1 VKRVE
6 FKKIKIKN
14 FLSIGSKELS
24 LDFKSGVFLITGENK
39 DMGGR
44 NGVGKSSII
53 ESIYWCLFGST
64 IRDIKKDDIVHN
76 RHKEKCEVVLD
87 FSIKNKE
94 ETDYYTITRS
104 LNPSKLEIIKNKE
117 DITLSSI
124 IKSDEFIKKL
134 IGANEQVFQNAVIM
148 TANNTIPFMA
158 QKKVDKRKFIEG
170 IFNIGIFG
178 DLLLQIRSDFNEK
191 KKEYDIKMASFI
203 EVQKN
208 IEIYKKQIEKNTR
221 DKELKINLITEKID
235 INKNLINKFSN
246 SENILILLEE
256 SKNNIQKTETMIIKL
271 EEGLEKTK
279 TKLSDSEKQLIEF
292 DFSLKTLSSQLE
304 FYEKQNGQC
313 PTCKRKFKDHND
325 IDDKEINSLKDKIND
340 IKKQFLEKTEIV
352 NSLKQKQNIIK
363 SSIIKNRNL
372 NSKLNS
378 DFQKLKLDSNEVN
391 HLNEKN
397 KELLET
403 IKNIESEKDSM
414 FDLLENTQKQII
426 ELEEILKDYQKSLQ
440 VLENCKFIVS
450 EEGVKTYIIKK
461 MMKLFNQQLNVYL
474 KRLDA
479 PCTCSFDEMFEDT
492 IHNIE
497 GKECS
502 YFNFSGGER
511 KRIDIAILFMFQDI
525 LRSQT
530 GVSFSLNMYDEL
542 FDSAI
547 DEGGIS
553 KVIQILEEKVEKY
566 KDSIYI
572 VSHNKS
578 AFNSNFN
585 EVIQIQKKDGI
596 TSFVC

>member
-1 VKRVE
+1 MKRVE
-6 FKKIKIKN
+6 FQKIKIKN

-87 FSIKNKE
+87 LYIKNGE

-117 DITLSSI
+117 DITLSTI
-124 IKSDEFIKKL
+124 VKSDEFIQKL

-178 DLLLQIRSDFNEK
+178 DLLLKIRSDFNEK

-208 IEIYKKQIEKNTR
+208 IEIYKRQIEKNS
-221 DKELKINLITEKID
+221 KEKEAKINLIKEKID
-235 INKNLINKFSN
+235 INKNHIKKFSN
-246 SENILILLEE
+246 EENISILLKESEDNIEKTE
-256 SKNNIQKTETMIIKL
+256 SKLLKL
-271 EEGLEKTK
+271 EEGIEKLK
-279 TKLSDSEKQLIEF
+279 TKLIEDEKTIMEF
-292 DFSLKTLSSQLE
+292 NFSLKTLSSQLE
-304 FYEKQNGQC
+304 FYEKQNGHC
-313 PTCKRKFKDHND
+313 PTCKRKFKDDND
-325 IDDKEINSLKDKIND
+325 IDEKEIKTLKDKING
-340 IKKQFLEKTEIV
+340 IKAQIIEKTQNL
-352 NSLKQKQNIIK
+352 NSLKQKENIIK
-363 SSIIKNRNL
+363 SSISENKNL
-372 NSKLNS
+372 KSKFNTE
-378 DFQKLKLDSNEVN
+378 FQKLKLDSNEVD

-397 KELLET
+397 KELLENIQT
-403 IKNIESEKDSM
+403 IESEKDSM
-414 FDLLENTQKQII
+414 VDLLGNTQKQI
-426 ELEEILKDYQKSLQ
+426 LEYEETLKEYQKKLQ
-440 VLENCKFIVS
+440 VLENCKFVVS

-479 PCTCSFDEMFEDT
+479 PCTCNFNEMFEDT
-492 IHNIE
+492 IHNLE

-530 GVSFSLNMYDEL
+530 GVSFNLNMYDEL

-547 DEGGIS
+547 DEGGIH
-553 KVIQILEEKVEKY
+553 KVLQILEEKVKKY
-566 KDSIYI
+566 NDSVYI

-578 AFNSNFN
+578 ALVSNFD
-585 EVIQIQKKDGI
+585 EIIQIQKKDGI